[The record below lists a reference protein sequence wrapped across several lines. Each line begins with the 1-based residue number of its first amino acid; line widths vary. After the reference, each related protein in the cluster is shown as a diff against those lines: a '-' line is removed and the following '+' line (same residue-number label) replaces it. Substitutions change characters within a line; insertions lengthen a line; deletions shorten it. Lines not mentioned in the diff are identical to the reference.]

1 MIRITNITVIPPY
14 QLNCKFNSGAIKK
27 LNVLPIIEHH
37 KHLTGV
43 ESLLNEEIFKNV
55 RIGEFGE
62 IYWENIVKTEYDG
75 QILCWNYDISPEF
88 AYQNSESFQK

>member
-43 ESLLNEEIFKNV
+43 ESLLNEEIFENV
-55 RIGEFGE
+55 KI
-62 IYWENIVKTEYDG
+62 
-75 QILCWNYDISPEF
+75 
-88 AYQNSESFQK
+88 

>member
-1 MIRITNITVIPPY
+1 MIRITNITVIPHY
-14 QLNCKFNSGAIKK
+14 QLNCRFNSGAIRK

-43 ESLLNEEIFKNV
+43 ESLLNEEIFANV

-75 QILCWNYDISPEF
+75 QVLFWDYDISPEF
-88 AYQNSESFQK
+88 AYQNSISC

>member
-14 QLNCKFNSGAIKK
+14 QLNCKFNSGVIKK
-27 LNVLPIIEHH
+27 LNVLPIIENQ

-43 ESLLNEEIFKNV
+43 ESLLNEEIFENV
-55 RIGEFGE
+55 KIGEFGE
-62 IYWENIVKTEYDG
+62 IYWENIVTTEYDG

-88 AYQNSESFQK
+88 AYQNSIL

>member
-14 QLNCKFNSGAIKK
+14 QLNCKFNSGVIKK
-27 LNVLPIIEHH
+27 LNVLPIIENQ

-43 ESLLNEEIFKNV
+43 ESLLNEEIFENV
-55 RIGEFGE
+55 KIGEFGE
-62 IYWENIVKTEYDG
+62 IYWENIVTTEHDG

-88 AYQNSESFQK
+88 AYQNSIL